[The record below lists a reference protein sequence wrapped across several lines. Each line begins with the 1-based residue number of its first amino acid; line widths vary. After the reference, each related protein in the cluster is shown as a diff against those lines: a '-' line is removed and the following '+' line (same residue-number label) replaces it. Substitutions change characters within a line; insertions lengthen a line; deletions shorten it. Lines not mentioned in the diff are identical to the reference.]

1 MTFNDRNLPTMY
13 LDIKYGNNVETC
25 NMVMTLDDIPIVDAE
40 AIEQYLK
47 KKVKDLREHHLAVCK
62 VEQRFK
68 ETEE

>member
-1 MTFNDRNLPTMY
+1 MSFNDRGLPMMY

-25 NMVMTLDDIPIVDAE
+25 NMGMILENIPIADAE
-40 AIEQYLK
+40 AIEHELK

-68 ETEE
+68 EVEE